1 MLKDLKVKVGPN
13 YYRYHKGAIDV
24 IPDILNDYM
33 CKNIL
38 IVHGSI
44 SWRKAIPKMNFL
56 KQLNQKIY
64 YHKYT
69 GECSYYGADLIKNLV
84 DKYNIDFIIGVGGG
98 KLADLVGYAANIS
111 NVNFGLIPT
120 IVSNCAAWTPLSV
133 MYKENGMSE
142 GVTEHYTRQA
152 VFLITDPYLVIDSPI
167 KFFKA
172 GIADTIAK
180 WYESEAILAQ
190 QKLINEPFLKLASFT
205 CRLCND
211 VIMNESEKAI
221 NDMQQK
227 LVTDEFVHV
236 SEIIIA
242 IAGLCGGLGDKYA
255 RNAIAHA
262 MHDAMSKY
270 VSKCHKYLHGEKVA
284 YGIFYQLAVEDKW
297 STIDKLMDLYLK
309 LNLPKSLKDMGISL
323 NELPIDEIVKFV
335 NSKEKVHLLP
345 IEINEDIL
353 KNSIIKLEQYIR

>member
-1 MLKDLKVKVGPN
+1 MLEDLKVKVGPN

-133 MYKENGMSE
+133 MYKENGM
-142 GVTEHYTRQA
+142 
-152 VFLITDPYLVIDSPI
+152 
-167 KFFKA
+167 
-172 GIADTIAK
+172 
-180 WYESEAILAQ
+180 
-190 QKLINEPFLKLASFT
+190 
-205 CRLCND
+205 
-211 VIMNESEKAI
+211 
-221 NDMQQK
+221 
-227 LVTDEFVHV
+227 
-236 SEIIIA
+236 
-242 IAGLCGGLGDKYA
+242 
-255 RNAIAHA
+255 
-262 MHDAMSKY
+262 
-270 VSKCHKYLHGEKVA
+270 
-284 YGIFYQLAVEDKW
+284 
-297 STIDKLMDLYLK
+297 
-309 LNLPKSLKDMGISL
+309 
-323 NELPIDEIVKFV
+323 
-335 NSKEKVHLLP
+335 
-345 IEINEDIL
+345 
-353 KNSIIKLEQYIR
+353 